1 MILRFQSAISLITCS
16 CLISTA
22 SATSSSIGLV
32 MSTGEVQVDGLKV
45 PTTSA
50 IFSGNLIS
58 SGDRSANLQFSD
70 GTSAL
75 MRPGSTM
82 TVYRERSVLQQ
93 GITMQRGLD
102 KHPVLADGLRISS
115 AAPNAVA
122 LVGVRDSSHIEVAAQ
137 EGEADVLAPSGNLV
151 ARVEPGRTLSF
162 AIGEPAGASATG
174 VELSG
179 NLRPHYLL
187 TDEVTNVTYQLQGSD
202 LGPLIGESVKVVGAV
217 VGNPSSA
224 PQVVAVSSVMKVN
237 SMAMPGGQD
246 SAAQP
251 DNNRGRRKGAIV
263 LLIFVAFGGT
273 LLGLGLS
280 GGFGV
285 SHPPVT
291 PATP

>member
-102 KHPVLADGLRISS
+102 KHPVLADGLRISG

-162 AIGEPAGASATG
+162 AIGEPAGASANG

-202 LGPLIGESVKVVGAV
+202 LGPLVGGSVEVVGAV
-217 VGNPSSA
+217 VGNPSST
-224 PQVVAVSSVMKVN
+224 PQVVAVSSAMKLN
-237 SMAMPGGQD
+237 SMATLGGQD